1 MTRQG
6 EKRQLVP
13 EDSGVYLAPA
23 EKQSLQAISAAS
35 GCVWIRVD
43 LQAARDK
50 AELLVEWARQLKFP
64 AHFGANW
71 DAFADYVRDL
81 SWLPARGYVS
91 DCANMKHFSESGGRD
106 AVVLADVLRSAAA
119 DWRSRGR
126 IFIVLVD
133 SAPAGFKL
141 RKFSQPPS

>member
-1 MTRQG
+1 MTRKG

-35 GCVWIRVD
+35 GCFWIRAD

-50 AELLVEWARQLKFP
+50 TELLAEWARQLKFP

-71 DAFADYVRDL
+71 DAFADCVRDL
-81 SWLPARGYVS
+81 SWLPARGYVI
-91 DCANMKHFSESGGRD
+91 DCANMNHFSESAGSD
-106 AVVLADVLRSAAA
+106 AVVLVDVLRSAAA
-119 DWRSRGR
+119 DWRSRGK

-133 SAPAGFKL
+133 SAPAGLKL
-141 RKFSQPPS
+141 RKFSQLPS

>member
-1 MTRQG
+1 MTRKG

-23 EKQSLQAISAAS
+23 EKQSLQAIAAAS
-35 GCVWIRVD
+35 ECVWIRVD

-50 AELLVEWARQLKFP
+50 AELLAQWARQLKFP

-71 DAFADYVRDL
+71 DAFADCVRDL
-81 SWLPARGYVS
+81 SWLPARGYVI
-91 DCANMKHFSESGGRD
+91 DCANMNHFIEYAERD
-106 AVVLADVLRSAAA
+106 ASVFVDVLRSAA
-119 DWRSRGR
+119 DDRRSRGR

-133 SAPAGFKL
+133 SAPAGLKL
-141 RKFSQPPS
+141 RKFSQLTA